1 MIGNCNEKRK
11 LWKVPSLLPLPEKRS
26 ILDFIGRTPLV
37 PLRKLNRNPKTSIL
51 MKLEGFNP
59 GGSLKDRSVLC
70 MVEEAEK
77 KGILNKDSV
86 LIDSTSGNLGIA
98 LAMTGAV
105 KGYKVICIV
114 DPKISASNLQLL
126 KSFGVQIE
134 RVETADSPSGYLR
147 ARIRHRNELLKELPN
162 AWCPDQYANLA
173 NPLAHYMGTGQ
184 EILEDTQGRVDYL
197 VCAISTGGTI
207 SGCARALKE
216 KIPSVKVIGVDAVG
230 SAIFGDTPQKRL
242 QTGIG
247 SSLTLEE
254 LPNIDASL
262 IDQVFLIEDETAF
275 LTARALVREEGL
287 LVGGSSGTVTFAAL
301 LISNELTRSARI
313 VGVLPDRYE
322 HNLNEC
328 HREEWM
334 QEHGFALEATTE
346 AVWKRLDLF
355 AKKKQQW
362 IHSSTGIPIIKKA

>member
-1 MIGNCNEKRK
+1 
-11 LWKVPSLLPLPEKRS
+11 LLPSPEKRS

-59 GGSLKDRSVLC
+59 GGSLKDRSVLN

-77 KGILNKDSV
+77 KGMLNKNSI

-98 LAMTGAV
+98 LAMVGAV
-105 KGYKVICIV
+105 KEYKVICIV

-134 RVETADSPSGYLR
+134 KVETADSPSGYLR
-147 ARIRHRNELLKELPN
+147 SRIKRRNQLLKELPN
-162 AWCPDQYANLA
+162 AWCPDQYTNLD
-173 NPLAHYMGTGQ
+173 NPLAHFMGTGQ

-207 SGCARALKE
+207 TGCARALKE
-216 KIPSVKVIGVDAVG
+216 KIPGVKVIGVDAVG
-230 SAIFGDTPQKRL
+230 STIFGDKPQKRL

-254 LPNIDASL
+254 LPNIDANL
-262 IDQVFLIEDETAF
+262 IDQVFLIEDEMAF
-275 LTARALVREEGL
+275 VTARALARAEGL
-287 LVGGSSGTVTFAAL
+287 LVGGSSGTVTFVSL
-301 LISNELTRSARI
+301 LISDELTRQARI

-328 HREEWM
+328 HCDEWM
-334 QEHGFALEATTE
+334 QKHGFALEATNE

-355 AKKKQQW
+355 AKKKQQCV
-362 IHSSTGIPIIKKA
+362 HSSTGIPVMKFESSTLRG